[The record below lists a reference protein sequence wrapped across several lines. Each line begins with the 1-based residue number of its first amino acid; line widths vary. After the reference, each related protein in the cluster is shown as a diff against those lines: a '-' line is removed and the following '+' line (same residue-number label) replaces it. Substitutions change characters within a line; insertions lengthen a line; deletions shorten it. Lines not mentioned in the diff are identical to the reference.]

1 MSAAIFVWIEQH
13 GGQPASA
20 SWEALGV
27 ARSLAASGAVTALVF
42 GDGAQTGAIAQAA
55 FEHGADAVIQAGD
68 ASLARYRFEPY
79 VALLAALVKERAPD
93 VVLAAATIAGRELLA
108 GAAADLD
115 APLLADV
122 TELALDGGKLRA
134 VRPVL
139 GGNVLRAE
147 AVVGD
152 GPQFVAPRPRAFP
165 VPEPQPGRSGE
176 VIIVAPALAPDAIPT
191 QIEGVETSGG
201 QVSLTDAG
209 TIVAGGRGVG
219 GAGGFAPLRAL
230 AEVLG
235 AALGASRAA
244 VDAGWIAYEHQ
255 VGQTGKVV
263 SPDLYIAAG
272 ISGAIQ
278 HQAGMRTA
286 KVIVAIN
293 KDPDAPIFKL
303 ARFGIVGDLFEVI
316 PALTEAFRQRLA

>member
-13 GGQPASA
+13 NGQPISA
-20 SWEALGV
+20 SWEALGL
-27 ARSLAASGAVTALVF
+27 ARSLAAGGTVTALAF
-42 GDGAQTGAIAQAA
+42 GDGAQSAAIAQAA

-79 VALLAALVKERAPD
+79 VALLAALVKERAPE
-93 VVLAAATIAGRELLA
+93 VVLAAATVAGRELLA
-108 GAAADLD
+108 GAAADLN

-122 TELALDGGKLRA
+122 TELTLDGGRLHA

-139 GGNVLRAE
+139 GGRVLRVE
-147 AVVGD
+147 TVVGD
-152 GPQFVAPRPRAFP
+152 GPQFAALRPRAFP
-165 VPEPQPGRSGE
+165 VPQPQAGRSGE
-176 VIIVAPALAPDAIPT
+176 VTAVAPALAAEAIPT
-191 QIEGVETSGG
+191 QIEGVETGGG

-209 TIVAGGRGVG
+209 VIVAGGRGVG
-219 GAGGFAPLRAL
+219 GAEGFVPLRAL

-235 AALGASRAA
+235 AALGATRAA

-255 VGQTGKVV
+255 IGQTGKVV
-263 SPDLYIAAG
+263 APDLYIAAG

-293 KDPDAPIFKL
+293 KDPDAPIFRL
-303 ARFGIVGDLFEVI
+303 AHFGIVGDLFDVI